1 MQMRSKWLGAL
12 LSAVVVGMVMPAA
25 ALAAKPAA
33 TTGTPAKLTYQSV
46 RLRGS
51 VDPNKQNTSYYF
63 QYGTTIAF
71 GAQTPPFPAGNGDK
85 AVRARIDVGGLAPA
99 TKYFY
104 RLVAHNNSG
113 TALGKRRS
121 FTTKKQPLG
130 LSLVATPN
138 PVPAKNTA
146 TLVKGNLS
154 GTGNA
159 GRRVVLQSSA
169 WRYTLPFQ
177 NVSNEQVTDVN
188 GNFAFPL
195 LNGAVTQNT
204 QFRVVMPQRPDIIS
218 PIVLLGVKPYVK
230 SKVSKHRVQRGHL
243 VRFSGSITPRAADQ
257 QVAFQKKHNG
267 QWVTVGGVTRLRSGG
282 KFSKNVRIRRGGT
295 FRVWTG
301 TSAGQYASNVGKKI
315 KIKTFR

>member
-1 MQMRSKWLGAL
+1 
-12 LSAVVVGMVMPAA
+12 VPAR
-25 ALAAKPAA
+25 
-33 TTGTPAKLTYQSV
+33 V
-46 RLRGS
+46 
-51 VDPNKQNTSYYF
+51 
-63 QYGTTIAF
+63 
-71 GAQTPPFPAGNGDK
+71 
-85 AVRARIDVGGLAPA
+85 DVGGLAPA
-99 TKYFY
+99 TKYYY

-138 PVPAKNTA
+138 PVPARNTA

-159 GRRVVLQSSA
+159 GRRVVLQSSTWPYA
-169 WRYTLPFQ
+169 LPFQ

-188 GNFAFPL
+188 GNFGFPL

-218 PIVLLGVKPYVK
+218 PLVLFGVKPYVK

-243 VRFSGSITPRAADQ
+243 VRFSGKITPRAADQ
-257 QVAFQKKHNG
+257 QVAFQKRHNG
-267 QWVTVGGVTRLRSGG
+267 QWVTVGGDTKLSGG

-301 TSAGQYASNVGKKI
+301 SSAGQYASNVGKKI

>member
-1 MQMRSKWLGAL
+1 MRSKWLGAL
-12 LSAVVVGMVMPAA
+12 LSAVVVGMMMPAA

-33 TTGTPAKLTYQSV
+33 TTGTVAKLTFSSV

-51 VDPNKQNTSYYF
+51 VDPNKQNTTYYF
-63 QYGTTIAF
+63 QYGTTIAL
-71 GAQTPPFPAGNGDK
+71 GTQTASFPAGNGDK
-85 AVRARIDVGGLAPA
+85 AVPARIDVTGLAPA

-113 TALGKRRS
+113 TALGKRRA

-159 GRRVVLQSSA
+159 GRRVVLQSST
-169 WRYTLPFQ
+169 WPYTLPFQ

-188 GNFAFPL
+188 GNFGFPL

-218 PIVLLGVKPYVK
+218 PIVLFGIKPYVK
-230 SKVSKHRVQRGHL
+230 SKVSKHRVRRGHL

-301 TSAGQYASNVGKKI
+301 SSAGQYASNVGKKL

>member
-1 MQMRSKWLGAL
+1 M
-12 LSAVVVGMVMPAA
+12 VVPAA
-25 ALAAKPAA
+25 ALAAAPTA
-33 TTGTPAKLTYQSV
+33 TTGTPSKLTYNSV

-71 GAQTPPFPAGNGDK
+71 GTQTAPFPAGNGDK
-85 AVRARIDVGGLAPA
+85 AVPARIDVAGLAPA
-99 TKYFY
+99 TKYYY

-138 PVPAKNTA
+138 PVPARNTA

-159 GRRVVLQSSA
+159 GRRVVLQSST
-169 WRYTLPFQ
+169 WPYTLPFQ
-177 NVSNEQVTDVN
+177 NASNEQVTDVN
-188 GNFAFPL
+188 GNFGFPL

-218 PIVLLGVKPYVK
+218 PLVQFGVKPYVK

-243 VRFSGSITPRAADQ
+243 VRFSGKITPRAADQ

-267 QWVTVGGVTRLRSGG
+267 QWVTVGGDRKLSGG

-301 TSAGQYASNVGKKI
+301 SSAGQYASNVGKKI